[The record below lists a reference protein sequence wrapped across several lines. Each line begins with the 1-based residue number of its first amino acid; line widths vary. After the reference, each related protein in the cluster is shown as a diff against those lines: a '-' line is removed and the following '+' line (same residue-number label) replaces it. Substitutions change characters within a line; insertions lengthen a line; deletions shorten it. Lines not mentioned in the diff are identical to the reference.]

1 MLTDMPHLKTAQVVW
16 EQHGSAF
23 TITGG
28 SGFALHVDE
37 HSGPDAASPMEL
49 VAMAAGACTAMDVID
64 ILRKKKQ
71 DITNFE
77 VNVTGVRQQEHPKKF
92 TEMDLEYVVTGHQVD
107 PKAVERAIE
116 LSLTKYCSVNKSLE
130 GSVAIKN
137 HYRLIEAEP
146 IAA

>member
-1 MLTDMPHLKTAQVVW
+1 MKTAKIAW
-16 EQHGSAF
+16 EKHGSAF
-23 TITGG
+23 TVTGG
-28 SGFALHVDE
+28 SGFSLHVDE
-37 HSGPDAASPMEL
+37 KSGPTSASPMEL

-71 DITNFE
+71 AVTDFE

-92 TEMDLEYVVTGHQVD
+92 TEIDLEYVVTGHQID
-107 PKAVERAIE
+107 PKAVERSIE

-130 GSVAIKN
+130 GSVSIKS
-137 HYRLIEAEP
+137 HYRVIEAEA

>member
-1 MLTDMPHLKTAQVVW
+1 MSHLKTAKVTW
-16 EQHGSAF
+16 EQHGSTF
-23 TITGG
+23 TVTGG
-28 SGFALHVDE
+28 SGYSLQVDE
-37 HSGPDAASPMEL
+37 HSGPDSASPMEL
-49 VAMAAGACTAMDVID
+49 VAMASGACTAMDVID

-71 DITNFE
+71 VVTNFE
-77 VNVTGVRQQEHPKKF
+77 VNVTGIRETEHPMKF
-92 TEMDLEYVVTGHQVD
+92 AEIDLEFVVTGHRID